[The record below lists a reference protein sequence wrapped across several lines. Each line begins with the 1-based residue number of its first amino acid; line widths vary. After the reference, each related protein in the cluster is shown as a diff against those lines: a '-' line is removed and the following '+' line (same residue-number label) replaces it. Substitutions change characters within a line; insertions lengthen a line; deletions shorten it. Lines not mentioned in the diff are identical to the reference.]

1 MPSDAHDSCCDSLS
15 PATMTPVAQSVR
27 PLPRRRSSTW
37 AAAAAAGLAV
47 AVCGAWSW
55 GAGPSVP
62 TALADSPHVAGRTV
76 SYSPGFAERAG
87 IRMMVVGE
95 TSFKPVI
102 AVSGKTSFDPEH
114 VAFVSANASGLVRSV
129 AKFEGQHVANGEAL
143 AEIGSALQARL
154 DAGAPLRER
163 KGAGRPLG
171 SSLLR
176 SPLAG
181 TVIERRIVMGQ
192 AVRGES
198 VIFVVADLDHLR
210 LKLSVDEERARVL
223 SGGERVEMSHAEGPS
238 VTGRVVSVSRPEDAS
253 DAARTVNVWVD
264 NRGRVLRPGQ
274 QVNVR
279 IFASGAHALVV
290 PNRALAWIAGKPAV
304 FLATGNNSVS
314 ASGVTLGNDDGE
326 QTEVRA
332 GLALGQR
339 FVSDGVSNLKTAAF
353 L

>member
-15 PATMTPVAQSVR
+15 PATMTPVAESVR
-27 PLPRRRSSTW
+27 PLPRRRGYTSVW
-37 AAAAAAGLAV
+37 AAAAGLAV
-47 AVCGAWSW
+47 AVCGVWST
-55 GAGPSVP
+55 AFRHSAP
-62 TALADSPHVAGRTV
+62 TAPADAPHVDGRTV

-87 IRMMVVGE
+87 IRTMVVGE

-114 VAFVSANASGLVRSV
+114 VAFVSASASGLVRSV
-129 AKFEGQHVANGEAL
+129 AKFEGQQVANGEAL

-163 KGAGRPLG
+163 KAGRPLG
-171 SSLLR
+171 STLLR

-210 LKLSVDEERARVL
+210 LTLSVDEERARVL